1 MNRRVFCKDLPGIT
15 VGVGALAGLKSA
27 PLAAQV
33 RGHDSTQVAEIYQ
46 LQAAFHLAKST
57 QDINLM
63 MSLWDPQ
70 ASLTFTGNPN
80 SPFVGSDAI
89 RAFLLTTGSFTRRR
103 LSLVPS
109 FKIQIGVQ
117 GEQAFFYEE
126 CHDVDNYE
134 LPTQFIAADSYLA
147 GTLRKS
153 LGKWV
158 FWIMFG
164 GSASPLSV
172 NHYYFP

>member
-1 MNRRVFCKDLPGIT
+1 M
-15 VGVGALAGLKSA
+15 GVLAAIKPA

-33 RGHDSTQVAEIYQ
+33 SGPDSTQVAEIYQ

-70 ASLTFTGNPN
+70 ASLTVPGNPN
-80 SPFVGSDAI
+80 SPFVGLDAI
-89 RAFLLTTGSFTRRR
+89 RALLLTTGSFTHRR

-109 FKIQIGVQ
+109 FKIEIGVQ

-126 CHDVDNYE
+126 CHDVENYD
-134 LPTQFIAADSYLA
+134 LPTRFIASDTYLA

-153 LGKWV
+153 FGKWV

-164 GSASPLSV
+164 GSSSPLSV